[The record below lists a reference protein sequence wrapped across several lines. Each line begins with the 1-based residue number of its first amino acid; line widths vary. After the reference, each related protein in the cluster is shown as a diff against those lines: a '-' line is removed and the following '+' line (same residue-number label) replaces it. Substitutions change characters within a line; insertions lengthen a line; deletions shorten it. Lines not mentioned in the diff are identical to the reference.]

1 MMHKAPGYTGISPFG
16 FAVLI
21 MAGLITS
28 GPDRVEAKT
37 SHDLPYQ
44 LGTMHGDR
52 MVVVS
57 GKHNQLTWIYQDRR
71 LRAYDRTGNR
81 VVDQLHVT
89 LPKGEKA
96 IAMLAHNET
105 LWLAVDKQLVKFDS
119 TGQILTQRYF
129 HKGIHSLSYDL
140 KRSQLLVATPRQV
153 FILDLN
159 GREIER
165 IRVLMP
171 YIA

>member
-1 MMHKAPGYTGISPFG
+1 MTQKATEHSRFSTLSLAALILAGILAYSP
-16 FAVLI
+16 ATV
-21 MAGLITS
+21 AAAT
-28 GPDRVEAKT
+28 AKLQ
-37 SHDLPYQ
+37 LPYQ

-52 MVVVS
+52 MVAAS
-57 GKHNQLTWIYQDRR
+57 KHNQLTWIYQDRR
-71 LRAYDRTGNR
+71 LRAYDQSGKR

-96 IAMLAHNET
+96 IAMLAHSEA
-105 LWLAVDKQLVKFDS
+105 LWIAVGKQLVKFD
-119 TGQILTQRYF
+119 TNGQILTQRYF

-140 KRSQLLVATPRQV
+140 KRAQLLVATPRQV

-159 GREIER
+159 GREVER
-165 IRVLMP
+165 IRVSLP